1 VSDHPAVGLPR
12 VGVGVPNFGP
22 RASPEGVVAVATAA
36 ERLGFHSAWTFERLL
51 LPQAPDG
58 TNPYGL
64 PDHNGSVYDPLET
77 LTWVAAHTQRI
88 GLGTL
93 VMDALFQSPVI
104 LAKRMATLDR
114 LSGGR
119 LLAGIGQGWM
129 PEEFDAAA
137 VPMTRRGAGFE
148 ECIAAVRACWRPDP
162 VEHNGRFYRIARS
175 NIGPKPIDGRIPL
188 LIGGTT
194 RPAVE
199 RAARLGDGFAA
210 VLLDWETLRMHLSWY
225 RDAGGDGRVVLR
237 VNPDMIDA
245 VQPRAPFTGPIA
257 SVVDDLALARNAGV
271 DIVVWDLNMADLDA
285 DRHVEILEQLAM
297 TLGAPLTAARID

>member
-1 VSDHPAVGLPR
+1 MPR
-12 VGVGVPNFGP
+12 VGVGIPNFGP
-22 RASPEGVVAVATAA
+22 HASPEGIVTVAKAA
-36 ERLGFHSAWTFERLL
+36 ESLGFDSVWTFERLL

-64 PDHNGSVYDPLET
+64 PDHNGWVFDPLET
-77 LTWVAAHTQRI
+77 LTWVAAHTRRI

-93 VMDALFQSPVI
+93 VMDSLFQAPLV

-119 LLAGIGQGWM
+119 LMAGIGQGWM
-129 PEEFDAAA
+129 PEEFDAVS

-148 ECIAAVRACWRPDP
+148 GHLAAMRACWRPDP
-162 VEHNGRFYRIARS
+162 VEHNARFYRIARS
-175 NIGPKPIDGRIPL
+175 KVGPKPINGPIPL

-210 VLLDWETLRMHLSWY
+210 VLIDWETLATHVSWY
-225 RDAGGDGRVVLR
+225 RDAGGSGRVVLR
-237 VNPDMIDA
+237 VNPDRVDA
-245 VQPRAPFTGPIA
+245 AEPRPPFTGPIS
-257 SVVDDLALARNAGV
+257 SVVDDIARAGSAGV
-271 DIVVWDLNMADLDA
+271 DVVVWDLNMANLDA
-285 DRHVEILEQLAM
+285 ARQVAILGSLAAA
-297 TLGAPLTAARID
+297 LGSAG